1 MINEVETDKGS
12 EEKNYF
18 KLARRNVGTAKFAH
32 ARFLKILSTISSDDL
47 KKAAVY
53 DSSSS
58 PNLFSILERINKAN
72 QLSRDVQHATE
83 AACSFLYALSS
94 ELTFRVLC
102 HIDMEMLKTHNL
114 SRIHNYMSSIV
125 IIDEWMKA
133 NPELKKTVQEEEKER
148 QLAHD

>member
-1 MINEVETDKGS
+1 MTEVETDDGA

-32 ARFLKILSTISSDDL
+32 ARFLKILNTISQDDL

-53 DSSSS
+53 NSSSS
-58 PNLFSILERINKAN
+58 PNLFSILERVNKAN

-83 AACSFLYALSS
+83 AACGFLYALSP

-102 HIDMEMLKTHNL
+102 HIDMDMLKTHNL
-114 SRIHNYMSSIV
+114 SIIHNYMKSIV

-133 NPELKKTVQEEEKER
+133 NPELKKSVQEEERGR
-148 QLAHD
+148 QLAHE